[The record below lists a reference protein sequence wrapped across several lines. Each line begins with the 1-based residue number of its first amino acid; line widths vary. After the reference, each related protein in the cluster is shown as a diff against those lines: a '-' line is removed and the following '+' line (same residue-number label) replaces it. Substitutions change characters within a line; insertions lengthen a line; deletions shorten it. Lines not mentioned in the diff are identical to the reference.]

1 MDSMTNQAMG
11 EMSAMSKII
20 NELKFNLIPSIKKRT
35 DDDTKDYMCHSCYKL
50 ELDGSLSTD
59 IEHQW
64 GNGVIDPSSQ
74 SRNSMCN
81 DCFRLELDEPSISL
95 HLLFPH
101 LSCMQCGV
109 DLEKNNDLFS
119 EIRGICNHCFL
130 EEANEGH
137 SCIRCDPTF
146 PVPQEANNE

>member
-1 MDSMTNQAMG
+1 MG

-20 NELKFNLIPSIKKRT
+20 NELKFNLIYSIKKRA

-74 SRNSMCN
+74 SGNSMCN

-101 LSCMQCGV
+101 LSCMQCGA
-109 DLEKNNDLFS
+109 DLEKNSDLFS
-119 EIRGICNHCFL
+119 KIRGICNHCFL

>member
-1 MDSMTNQAMG
+1 MG

-74 SRNSMCN
+74 SGNSMCN
-81 DCFRLELDEPSISL
+81 DCFRLELDEPSTSL

-101 LSCMQCGV
+101 LSCMQCGA
-109 DLEKNNDLFS
+109 DLEKNSDLFS
-119 EIRGICNHCFL
+119 KIRGICNHCFL
-130 EEANEGH
+130 EEANEGQ

>member
-1 MDSMTNQAMG
+1 MG

-20 NELKFNLIPSIKKRT
+20 NELKFNLIYSIKKRV
-35 DDDTKDYMCHSCYKL
+35 DEDTKDYMCNSCYKL

-74 SRNSMCN
+74 SGNSMCN

-101 LSCMQCGV
+101 LSCMQCGA
-109 DLEKNNDLFS
+109 DLEKNSDLFS
-119 EIRGICNHCFL
+119 KIRGICNHCFL
-130 EEANEGH
+130 EEANEDH

-146 PVPQEANNE
+146 QVPQEANNE